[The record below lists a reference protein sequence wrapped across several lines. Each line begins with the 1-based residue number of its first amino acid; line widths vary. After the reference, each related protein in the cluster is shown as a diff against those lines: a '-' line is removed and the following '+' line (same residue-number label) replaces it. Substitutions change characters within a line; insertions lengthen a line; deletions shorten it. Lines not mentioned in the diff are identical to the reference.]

1 MLAGWLG
8 IEVDEVRRS
17 VDRAGRSK
25 PAAARPA
32 TASTPES
39 LPTPPPRPS
48 ANARRDPGLTVE
60 REALKAALQQP
71 AAVAAWYESVEESSF
86 THPTGLAVHAAIAA
100 AGGPS
105 VEMVG
110 LSWVD
115 AVLDA
120 SGDDDVRGLVRELSV
135 EPMPASAGQDAR
147 YAVGVIARLLEL
159 DATRQITELKGR
171 MQRTDP
177 DSSEYQSLFAELL
190 DLTEYQRSLAQSQV
204 DSA

>member
-1 MLAGWLG
+1 
-8 IEVDEVRRS
+8 
-17 VDRAGRSK
+17 
-25 PAAARPA
+25 
-32 TASTPES
+32 
-39 LPTPPPRPS
+39 
-48 ANARRDPGLTVE
+48 
-60 REALKAALQQP
+60 
-71 AAVAAWYESVEESSF
+71 
-86 THPTGLAVHAAIAA
+86 
-100 AGGPS
+100 
-105 VEMVG
+105 
-110 LSWVD
+110 VD
-115 AVLDA
+115 AVLET

-177 DSSEYQSLFAELL
+177 GSSEYQSLFAELL